1 MERRTLFIMIGVL
14 GLIALGAVAWYL
26 GSPLIINRTVEE
38 AFPDELPEDIDI
50 EAMPESEREEDA
62 TQVTVTATAMP
73 DNEMEQDM
81 PAGGEPTVLHS
92 GTFVDADSFH
102 QGSGNATIF
111 ELPGGDRILRLEDF
125 MVTNGP
131 DLHVYLATGSKP
143 SGRDDLGEHIDLGA
157 LKGNIGDQNYEIPVN
172 LELDDYQS
180 VVIYCVPFHVVFST
194 ASFVN

>member
-38 AFPDELPEDIDI
+38 AFPDELPEEIDI

-92 GTFVDADSFH
+92 GTFVDADNFH
-102 QGSGNATIF
+102 QGSGSATIF

-172 LELDDYQS
+172 LELDDFQS